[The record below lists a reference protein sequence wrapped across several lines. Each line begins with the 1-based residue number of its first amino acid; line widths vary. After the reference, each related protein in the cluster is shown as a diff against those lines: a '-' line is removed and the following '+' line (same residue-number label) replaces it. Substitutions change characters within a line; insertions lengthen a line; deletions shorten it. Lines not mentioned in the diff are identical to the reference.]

1 MCVCLCVARTSRR
14 IAAVNLCLADERRTL
29 APVTRAHHVA
39 HHLIRAAVCW
49 VYRVPVCDLHEQKR
63 VQVVGIKVI
72 PVGQPVA
79 AVADVTSSV
88 HSFLGYYPA
97 CAL

>member
-1 MCVCLCVARTSRR
+1 
-14 IAAVNLCLADERRTL
+14 
-29 APVTRAHHVA
+29 
-39 HHLIRAAVCW
+39 
-49 VYRVPVCDLHEQKR
+49 LHEQKR